1 MRRLLNVDQALKLF
15 FELEENAEPDSEPES
30 DECDDEVDDPLFVL
44 EEVKREGEE
53 EQPLTSTQSV
63 SRRSAERRGRHD
75 MPTRSRS
82 PLPQAAKP
90 HLSSE
95 PWKSDGDA
103 DITPECSRFQP
114 RRTPGVQI
122 ETLCPQSP
130 KDLFLLFFATDTVST
145 ICANTNKN
153 ATKNQHLGK
162 KYKWTDVETEHLY
175 QFFGLLIYMSL
186 VSLPSLRDYWRQ
198 NHILSVPL
206 PSKVMTRD
214 RFRSIFWKIHLSD
227 PEEDLKN
234 DAKKGTPGHDKL
246 FRVRSIYDETLSRAG
261 IAYYHP
267 RRELSV
273 DERMV
278 ATKAKTGMTQYMK
291 DKPTKWGMKMFILAE
306 SKSGYTISFT
316 IYTGK
321 NQTASEH
328 GLAYDVVMNLIQ
340 PSCLGTGYHIY
351 MDNFYTSPRLFL
363 DLTSMRFGACGTYRE
378 NRKGCPKDR
387 TNALNRKCP
396 RGSVRWIREGP
407 LVFVKWMDT
416 REVSVCSTI
425 HPAFSGETVRRKV
438 KDRDG
443 HWVTREIPC
452 PTPIMAYNKNM
463 GGVDLSDQLIQYYST
478 HRKTAH
484 WYRTMLLHFL
494 DIATTNAFIMH
505 HEMCSA
511 KQVQPMAHKDF
522 MVELVCQLCGMD
534 KTGVPHSR
542 RAEHIPVPILTD
554 TDAVQKATKGRLRC
568 KRCLQEDNRRSDT
581 PWKCQACGV
590 PLCLVVDRNCFLECV
605 NSDT

>member
-1 MRRLLNVDQALKLF
+1 MRQLLNVDQALKLF
-15 FELEENAEPDSEPES
+15 FELEENAEPDSELES
-30 DECDDEVDDPLFVL
+30 DECDDEVDDPLFFL
-44 EEVKREGEE
+44 EEKQG
-53 EQPLTSTQSV
+53 
-63 SRRSAERRGRHD
+63 RRD
-75 MPTRSRS
+75 TPTRSRS
-82 PLPQAAKP
+82 PLPQAAEP

-95 PWKSDGDA
+95 PWKSEGDA
-103 DITPECSRFQP
+103 DITPGCSRFQP
-114 RRTPGVQI
+114 LRTPGVQI
-122 ETLCPQSP
+122 ETFSP
-130 KDLFLLFFATDTVST
+130 KAQKIFSYCFLLLTHA

-153 ATKNQHLGK
+153 LGK

-214 RFRSIFWKIHLSD
+214 RFRSIFWNIYLSD

-246 FRVRSIYDETLSRAG
+246 FRIRPLSDETLSACQ
-261 IAYYHP
+261 AYYHP
-267 RRELSV
+267 RRESSV

-306 SKSGYTISFT
+306 SRSGYTISFT

-328 GLAYDVVMNLIQ
+328 ELAYDVVMNLIQ
-340 PSCLGTGYHIY
+340 PSCLGTGYHVY
-351 MDNFYTSPRLFL
+351 MDNFYTNPRLFL

-387 TNALNRKCP
+387 ANALNRKCP

-425 HPAFSGETVRRKV
+425 HPAFSGETVKRKV
-438 KDRDG
+438 KDKDG
-443 HWVTREIPC
+443 HWATREIPC

-478 HRKTAH
+478 HRKTAC

-505 HEMCSA
+505 REMCSA
-511 KQVQPMAHKDF
+511 KQVQPMAQKDF

-534 KTGVPHSR
+534 KTG
-542 RAEHIPVPILTD
+542 
-554 TDAVQKATKGRLRC
+554 KATKGRLKC
-568 KRCLQEDNRRSDT
+568 KCCLQENNRTSDT

-590 PLCLVVDRNCFLECV
+590 PPGLVVDRNCFLEWHK
-605 NSDT
+605 

>member
-30 DECDDEVDDPLFVL
+30 DECDDEVDDPLY
-44 EEVKREGEE
+44 RQG
-53 EQPLTSTQSV
+53 
-63 SRRSAERRGRHD
+63 RRD
-75 MPTRSRS
+75 TPTRSRS
-82 PLPQAAKP
+82 PLPQAAEP

-95 PWKSDGDA
+95 SWKSEGDA

-114 RRTPGVQI
+114 RRTPGI
-122 ETLCPQSP
+122 
-130 KDLFLLFFATDTVST
+130 FLIVFATDTIST

-162 KYKWTDVETEHLY
+162 KYN
-175 QFFGLLIYMSL
+175 FFGLLIYMSL

-214 RFRSIFWKIHLSD
+214 RFRSIFWNIHLSD

-246 FRVRSIYDETLSRAG
+246 FRIRPLYDEILSACQ
-261 IAYYHP
+261 AYYHP

-306 SKSGYTISFT
+306 SRSGYTISFT

-387 TNALNRKCP
+387 ANALNRKCP

-425 HPAFSGETVRRKV
+425 HPAFSGETA
-438 KDRDG
+438 
-443 HWVTREIPC
+443 TREIPC

-478 HRKTAH
+478 HRKTAR

-505 HEMCSA
+505 REMCSA
-511 KQVQPMAHKDF
+511 KQVQH
-522 MVELVCQLCGMD
+522 
-534 KTGVPHSR
+534 
-542 RAEHIPVPILTD
+542 
-554 TDAVQKATKGRLRC
+554 
-568 KRCLQEDNRRSDT
+568 
-581 PWKCQACGV
+581 
-590 PLCLVVDRNCFLECV
+590 
-605 NSDT
+605 

>member
-1 MRRLLNVDQALKLF
+1 
-15 FELEENAEPDSEPES
+15 
-30 DECDDEVDDPLFVL
+30 
-44 EEVKREGEE
+44 
-53 EQPLTSTQSV
+53 
-63 SRRSAERRGRHD
+63 
-75 MPTRSRS
+75 
-82 PLPQAAKP
+82 
-90 HLSSE
+90 
-95 PWKSDGDA
+95 
-103 DITPECSRFQP
+103 
-114 RRTPGVQI
+114 
-122 ETLCPQSP
+122 
-130 KDLFLLFFATDTVST
+130 
-145 ICANTNKN
+145 
-153 ATKNQHLGK
+153 
-162 KYKWTDVETEHLY
+162 
-175 QFFGLLIYMSL
+175 MSL
-186 VSLPSLRDYWRQ
+186 VSLPSLRD
-198 NHILSVPL
+198 HILSVPL
-206 PSKVMTRD
+206 PSKVMTRN
-214 RFRSIFWKIHLSD
+214 RFHGIFWNIHLSD

-246 FRVRSIYDETLSRAG
+246 FRIRPLYDEILSACQ
-261 IAYYHP
+261 AYYHP

-273 DERMV
+273 DERIV

-306 SKSGYTISFT
+306 SRSGYTISFT

-321 NQTASEH
+321 NQAASEH
-328 GLAYDVVMNLIQ
+328 GLAYDVVMNFIQ

-351 MDNFYTSPRLFL
+351 MDKFYTSPRLFL
-363 DLTSMRFGACGTYRE
+363 DLTSVRFGACGTYRE

-387 TNALNRKCP
+387 ENALNRKCP
-396 RGSVRWIREGP
+396 RGSMRWISEGP
-407 LVFVKWMDT
+407 LVFVKWIDT

-443 HWVTREIPC
+443 HWATREIPC
-452 PTPIMAYNKNM
+452 PTPIMAYNKNI

-478 HRKTAH
+478 HRKTAR

-522 MVELVCQLCGMD
+522 MVELVCELCGMD
-534 KTGVPHSR
+534 KTGVRHSR

-554 TDAVQKATKGRLRC
+554 TYAVQKATKGRLKC

-581 PWKCQACGV
+581 PWKCQTCGV
-590 PLCLVVDRNCFLECV
+590 PLCLVVDRNCFLEWHKLFV
-605 NSDT
+605 